1 LTSLLPIG
9 FVLYLF
15 YAAPFADIDSY
26 ILDPMP
32 KNDIETMRWV
42 ASNTPADS
50 SVLVLAAPFDR
61 GWAVDSVS
69 EWFPALSG
77 RKSPSTVQGKEWLA
91 GDLGMWAAMG
101 RYNELKLCNDLPVG
115 CLDEWAEAA
124 GVTFT
129 HVYIGKP
136 DTDKLDKRY
145 LSAENRDCCA
155 ALRASLA
162 TSSDYR
168 LLYDG
173 KTTQIYERRDKTTEA
188 SSK

>member
-1 LTSLLPIG
+1 
-9 FVLYLF
+9 
-15 YAAPFADIDSY
+15 
-26 ILDPMP
+26 MQ
-32 KNDIETMRWV
+32 WV
-42 ASNTPADS
+42 SSNTPTDS
-50 SVLVLAAPFDR
+50 SFLVLATPFDR

-69 EWFPALSG
+69 EWFPALSE

-101 RYNELKLCNDLPVG
+101 RYNELKLCNDLPVE

-129 HVYIGKP
+129 HVYIGKL
-136 DTDKLDKRY
+136 DLDKFDKRY

-162 TSSDYR
+162 RSPGYS
-168 LLYDG
+168 LVYDG
-173 KTTQIYERRDKTTEA
+173 KTSQVFERRGKTAEA
-188 SSK
+188 SPK